1 MRFISLIFTSFLAI
15 LISGQLQNVSAQ
27 TSTSDVKLSP
37 DWNSTSVQDLD
48 SMGNQGQ
55 IGTQYNEAAGYEVS
69 REWFANDNPE
79 EVLKVGDLESS
90 LSASEF
96 TLEEITNSSESTE
109 ITNSTDIPL
118 SDFSLAG
125 EQSIDSLVEAVP
137 NLGSVNASFVEPIA
151 EVLEQNGFTDYDN
164 VSLNTLIAEN
174 EEIANL
180 QLGSINLDQYTV
192 GSIPN
197 LEQAQLGDFEGYQ
210 DSFVSEIP
218 GLDQVPL
225 GSYPSPI
232 TAVGDSIARIDFIWG
247 GAESDRFSTISGSYV
262 EGFNVP
268 CESNCEYFELDDLEN
283 VGSSAQSNS
292 EGRQWIAGREHWV
305 AGGTGCLAGGR
316 EPTGIHPFGDS
327 FKVVLWRTDETTD
340 AGEIVM
346 FFNIKT
352 QCGSSAYFIG
362 PIPFPMGSVNINDF
376 VFVGTGI

>member
-1 MRFISLIFTSFLAI
+1 VISSKQTLQLSI
-15 LISGQLQNVSAQ
+15 LL
-27 TSTSDVKLSP
+27 STFF
-37 DWNSTSVQDLD
+37 
-48 SMGNQGQ
+48 G
-55 IGTQYNEAAGYEVS
+55 A
-69 REWFANDNPE
+69 R
-79 EVLKVGDLESS
+79 
-90 LSASEF
+90 SE
-96 TLEEITNSSESTE
+96 
-109 ITNSTDIPL
+109 
-118 SDFSLAG
+118 
-125 EQSIDSLVEAVP
+125 
-137 NLGSVNASFVEPIA
+137 
-151 EVLEQNGFTDYDN
+151 YDN

-197 LEQAQLGDFEGYQ
+197 LEQARLGDFEGYQ
-210 DSFVSEIP
+210 DSLVSEIP

-247 GAESDRFSTISGSYV
+247 GAESDRTTTISGSYV

-283 VGSSAQSNS
+283 VGVSAQSES
-292 EGRQWIAGREHWV
+292 EGKQWIAGREHWV

-327 FKVVLWRTDETTD
+327 FKTVLWRTDETSDT
-340 AGEIVM
+340 GEVVM

-362 PIPFPMGSVNINDF
+362 PIPFPMGSVKSNDL